1 MKIYDHVCE
10 NSRAVLE
17 ETFKKYLMRNGQS
30 LKTFLTCNKQDIFS
44 KTKGYLKGRSVRN
57 MLYRNA
63 GVASTLDNCDLLT
76 LCFILTHFCS
86 LGPNLEGYL
95 KMIKDTRN
103 ELSHMPWPQLSE
115 EEYKKY
121 DSEIKCCMSA
131 FINYVAC
138 SEFGSKMGEQI
149 RTTDKEPLDMERY
162 NDILTELENLR
173 GTKYE
178 GMALHVYKYSNQL
191 TIHFCKSY
199 IFYYTYK
206 LKLW

>member
-1 MKIYDHVCE
+1 MSTVERNNRKRRFMKIYDHVCE

-17 ETFKKYLMRNGQS
+17 VTFKKYLMRNAQS
-30 LKTFLTCNKQDIFS
+30 LESFLTSNRQGILA
-44 KTKGYLKGRSVRN
+44 TPKGRSIK
-57 MLYRNA
+57 MTLYPNA

-76 LCFILTHFCS
+76 LCFILAHFCS

-121 DSEIKCCMSA
+121 DSMIKCCMSA

-138 SEFGSKMGEQI
+138 SEFASKMGEQI
-149 RTTDKEPLDMERY
+149 RTTDKEPLDMDRY
-162 NDILTELENLR
+162 NDPASWNPYVRYLGNPWIDTR
-173 GTKYE
+173 WGP
-178 GMALHVYKYSNQL
+178 H
-191 TIHFCKSY
+191 I
-199 IFYYTYK
+199 
-206 LKLW
+206 